1 MTVPFRIL
9 QKPVTCE
16 YVCHKMLC
24 KECIRI
30 PMTKLS
36 KKDLFREFVF
46 VMQIDVLCFS
56 AIASEHKEGFV
67 NSLNVET

>member
-1 MTVPFRIL
+1 
-9 QKPVTCE
+9 
-16 YVCHKMLC
+16 
-24 KECIRI
+24 
-30 PMTKLS
+30 MTKLS

-46 VMQIDVLCFS
+46 VMQIDVLCFT